1 MGEIEAGI
9 PFNTNILRIALNIQE
24 EKIAEMLAA
33 FYYIA
38 IDEDMIV
45 RAIKTRQFAFL
56 KAVFAFN

>member
-1 MGEIEAGI
+1 VGEIEAGI